1 MTKTR
6 LTPAR
11 PYAEARWL
19 RPVIALI
26 VLAIVTCAIFGVFEP
41 RAKPASPF
49 RDLAV
54 LPSQSLR
61 NGLTFQEV
69 HLPGGHDARVLWIY
83 EPPHAAGQRLP
94 CVFIAPDS
102 STCFY
107 GKSLRGANLR
117 GYLPFADAGFVVV
130 AYSLDGATS
139 YFNSNRVVAGIERF
153 RAAHCGVDNEHA
165 AVDYALANLPCVDPR
180 RLYAVGH
187 SSGGT
192 MALMAAAHDTRIA
205 ACVAFAPACDV
216 SSRINKLGA
225 LELSMRVPGFTSF
238 LNTCSPISYTTRIH
252 CPVFLFHADNDGNV
266 PRSDVE
272 AFVAKL
278 RHTNPNI
285 VYSHV
290 PAGGHLLSMFDAG
303 IPRAIVWLKKL
314 AKMS

>member
-1 MTKTR
+1 MATSVSS
-6 LTPAR
+6 PAR
-11 PYAEARWL
+11 SEPRWL
-19 RPVIALI
+19 RPLVAFIT
-26 VLAIVTCAIFGVFEP
+26 LAIVAGAIFGVFEP
-41 RAKPASPF
+41 RARPASPY

-54 LPSQSLR
+54 LASTSVR
-61 NGLTFQEV
+61 NGITFQEV
-69 HLPGGHDARVLWIY
+69 HLPGGHDARVLWIF
-83 EPPHAAGQRLP
+83 EPQHRSSAKLP

-117 GYLPFADAGFVVV
+117 GYWPYAEAGFVVV

-139 YFNSNRVVAGIERF
+139 YFNSNQVVAGIDRF
-153 RAAHCGVDNEHA
+153 RAAHCGVDNERA
-165 AVDYALANLPCVDPR
+165 AVDYALANLPYVDPK

-192 MALMAAAHDTRIA
+192 MALMAAAHDRRIA
-205 ACVAFAPACDV
+205 GCVAYAPACDV
-216 SSRINKLGA
+216 SSRVNKLGA
-225 LELSMRVPGFTSF
+225 FELSIRVPGFTSF
-238 LNTCSPISYTTRIH
+238 LKTCSPINYTSGIH

-272 AFVAKL
+272 AFVDKL
-278 RHTNPNI
+278 RRTNPNV

-290 PAGGHLLSMFDAG
+290 PTGGHLLSMFDDG
-303 IPRAIVWLKKL
+303 IPRGIAWLKKL